1 MKHFAKISIAV
12 TMLLMTFTAS
22 NLHWGSQRWL
32 DIAES
37 DAQGYYSYLPAIFI
51 YQDLNFGFFEE
62 IEGENGKYYESHNF
76 YDYRNEF
83 EGEKLNKYFI
93 GTAVVEAPFFLI
105 AHFLTYLIGGETDGF
120 SALYMISISVA
131 ALFYLWLGLYFLNRL
146 LKTYNISEANRGI
159 TLFACVFGTN
169 LFCYSGVEPGMSHVF
184 SFGLI
189 SSFLYYAKC
198 FSQQPE
204 NKHLIRLS
212 ALLGMI
218 ILIRPTNVLVLLV
231 LPFIAGNFNNLR
243 VGLHFLLSRYKT
255 LLISSLIVLGTI
267 STQLIYY
274 KLATGNFFVYSYNK
288 EGFDFSNPH
297 FFDILFS
304 YRKGL
309 FLYTPLYLLSLSGLY
324 FLWKK
329 SFWKVMTWLSFFVA
343 ITYIFSSWHMWFYG
357 GSFSSRVYVE
367 YLPLFMILLA
377 IYLEGLT
384 GKIWKKRTFVGL
396 IFGLILLCQFQTFQ
410 YRHYKI
416 HWSDMTKEMYW
427 DVFLKVDKYWTL
439 DKRY

>member
-1 MKHFAKISIAV
+1 MKHFANISIAV

-22 NLHWGSQRWL
+22 NLHWGGERWL
-32 DIAES
+32 DVAEV

-51 YQDLNFGFFEE
+51 YQDLNFEFFEE

-83 EGEKLNKYFI
+83 AGKKVNKYFI
-93 GTAVVEAPFFLI
+93 GTAVAEAPFFLI
-105 AHFLTYLIGGETDGF
+105 AHFLTYLTGGETDGF

-146 LKTYNISEANRGI
+146 LKTYNISEINRGI
-159 TLFACVFGTN
+159 TIFACVFGTN

-184 SFGLI
+184 SFGFT
-189 SSFLYYAKC
+189 SVFLFYAKC
-198 FSQQPE
+198 FFQQPE
-204 NKHLIRLS
+204 KQYLIYLS
-212 ALLGMI
+212 VSLGMI
-218 ILIRPTNVLVLLV
+218 ILIRPTNALILLA
-231 LPFIAGNFNNLR
+231 LPFIARNFNNLK
-243 VGLHFLLSRYKT
+243 VDLFFLVSKHK
-255 LLISSLIVLGTI
+255 LLLTSSLTI
-267 STQLIYY
+267 LSIISIQLIYY
-274 KLATGNFFVYSYNK
+274 KLATGNFLIYSYNE

-297 FFDILFS
+297 FFDMLFS

-329 SFWKVMTWLSFFVA
+329 SRWQVVTWLSFFVV
-343 ITYIFSSWHMWFYG
+343 ITYIFSSWRMWFYG

-367 YLPLFMILLA
+367 YLPMFMIPLA
-377 IYLEGLT
+377 ICLENLT
-384 GKIWKKRTFVGL
+384 GKIWQKRAFVGI
-396 IFGLILLCQFQTFQ
+396 IFGLILLCQIQTFQ
-410 YRHYKI
+410 YRHYQI

-427 DVFLKVDKYWTL
+427 DVFLNL
-439 DKRY
+439 SN

>member
-1 MKHFAKISIAV
+1 
-12 TMLLMTFTAS
+12 MLLMTFTAS
-22 NLHWGSQRWL
+22 NLHWGGDNWL
-32 DIAES
+32 DIAEV

-51 YQDLNFGFFEE
+51 YQDLNFNFFEE
-62 IEGENGKYYESHNF
+62 IEGENGKYYEPHNF
-76 YDYRNEF
+76 YDYRNDF
-83 EGEKLNKYFI
+83 AGKKVNKYFI
-93 GTAVVEAPFFLI
+93 GTAIVQTPFFLI
-105 AHFLTYLIGGETDGF
+105 AHFLTSLTGGDTDGF

-146 LKTYNISEANRGI
+146 LKSYNINEINRGI

-169 LFCYSGVEPGMSHVF
+169 LFCYAGAEPGMSHVF

-189 SSFLYYAKC
+189 SAFLFYAKC
-198 FSQQPE
+198 YFQQQD
-204 NKHLIRLS
+204 KMYLIRLS
-212 ALLGMI
+212 VLLGLI
-218 ILIRPTNVLVLLV
+218 VLIRPTNALIVLA
-231 LPFIAGNFNNLR
+231 LPFIAGDFSSFKN
-243 VGLHFLLSRYKT
+243 GLSSLFKNYKT
-255 LLISSLIVLGTI
+255 LIISILIFFGII

-309 FLYTPLYLLSLSGLY
+309 FLYTPLYLLSFSGLY

-329 SFWKVMTWLSFFVA
+329 SAWQVMTWLSFFVA
-343 ITYIFSSWHMWFYG
+343 ITYVFSSWWMWFYG

-377 IYLEGLT
+377 IYLEGLN
-384 GKIWKKRTFVGL
+384 GKTWQKRAFVGL
-396 IFGLILLCQFQTFQ
+396 IFGLILLCQIQTYQ
-410 YRHYKI
+410 YRLYQI
-416 HWSDMTKEMYW
+416 HWSDMTEEMYW
-427 DVFLKVDKYWTL
+427 DVFLRL
-439 DKRY
+439 GN